1 MKMQMGLSVVL
12 TLIDKPISRAARLC
26 LIKSTTQIGMEV
38 GEMGRR
44 ESCSCGQLGAKKS
57 KWIALCAAQY
67 QQQTNGKSH
76 PVIRNGKFLSVCEV
90 EGKFLVQILGHVAI
104 NLLNGWR

>member
-44 ESCSCGQLGAKKS
+44 ESCSCGQLGAKNHTYHHQPPLKS
-57 KWIALCAAQY
+57 GSMQA
-67 QQQTNGKSH
+67 
-76 PVIRNGKFLSVCEV
+76 
-90 EGKFLVQILGHVAI
+90 
-104 NLLNGWR
+104 